1 MACEKADDIHW
12 AASEGSALILDYL
25 RKYSIPSL
33 GLKPTMGYKEANRAS
48 TPQESRSIIH
58 HDFVFVTNE
67 SLMDSRPYSAID
79 ISTNL
84 HNKVTKSMFSLG
96 SYGVHIDVDKPQLMR
111 WKLYEDYTKKRKL
124 SVE

>member
-1 MACEKADDIHW
+1 
-12 AASEGSALILDYL
+12 
-25 RKYSIPSL
+25 
-33 GLKPTMGYKEANRAS
+33 MGYKEANRAS
-48 TPQESRSIIH
+48 TPQESRSMIH

-111 WKLYEDYTKKRKL
+111 
-124 SVE
+124 